1 MSGVC
6 VCVYVCVCVC
16 VCVQQFMYLSSYM
29 SLSFG
34 NRSLFNF
41 YLAAALGFLIY
52 HLTIAILNW
61 IRQMGSLIFGL
72 SSKVPVRVTITT
84 YFCGC

>member
-6 VCVYVCVCVC
+6 VCVCVC
-16 VCVQQFMYLSSYM
+16 VCVQQFMCLSSYK
-29 SLSFG
+29 SLCFG

-61 IRQMGSLIFGL
+61 IRQMGSLICGL
-72 SSKVPVRVTITT
+72 CSKVPVRVTITT
-84 YFCGC
+84 YFCER